1 MRYLIET
8 AWDGRHPDARD
19 PDVRTI
25 LVEVSKP
32 VFLGLKERLEKFG
45 EDWREHQTENITAM
59 VTSETAEELRV
70 ASDAM
75 VLHAVLDN

>member
-45 EDWREHQTENITAM
+45 EDWRERKNENITVM
-59 VTSETAEELRV
+59 VKSETAEELRV
-70 ASDAM
+70 AFDAM
-75 VLHAVLDN
+75 VMHAVLDN

>member
-19 PDVRTI
+19 PDVRTF

-59 VTSETAEELRV
+59 VTSETAEELGV
-70 ASDAM
+70 AFDAM
-75 VLHAVLDN
+75 VLHAVFDN